1 MTGATV
7 ARLWRYPVKS
17 MAGEQVPELIV
28 GRGSVVGDRAY
39 GFLEVDTGRLVS
51 AKRYGSLLECQA
63 RLATSGV
70 EVTFPDGTVVSDPDE
85 LSRRTSTLLGREVR
99 FVRYTDPDAQ
109 PVVAMAAPETLADFA
124 PVHVLAVSALEQLAA
139 EYPAGVWDPRR
150 FRPNVLIDDSG
161 QGDGVDGWLDH
172 DLGLGAEVVVHV
184 VIPTARC
191 VMTTRAQGELPR
203 DPAILRTLA
212 RSRRRDIGPLGSS
225 PAVGSYAEVITPG
238 VVRHGD
244 PVRVQRVEPRHG
256 VLAAALETRNAQR
269 PASGG

>member
-1 MTGATV
+1 MTHATV
-7 ARLWRYPVKS
+7 AGLWRYPVKS
-17 MAGEQVPELIV
+17 MGGEQVPELLI

-51 AKRYGSLLECQA
+51 AKRYGSLLECRA
-63 RLATSGV
+63 RLAADGV
-70 EVTFPDGTVVSDPDE
+70 EVTFPDGTVVSEPDE

-99 FVRYTDPDAQ
+99 FVRHTDPDAQ

-124 PVHVLAVSALEQLAA
+124 PVHLIAVSALEQLAA

-150 FRPNVLIDDSG
+150 FRPNVLIDDTG

-172 DLGLGAEVVVHV
+172 DLGLGAEVVVHA
-184 VIPTARC
+184 VIPTPRC
-191 VMTTRAQGELPR
+191 VMTTHAQGELLG

-212 RSRRRDIGPLGSS
+212 SSRRRDVGPLGER
-225 PAVGSYAEVITPG
+225 PALGSYAEVITPG

-244 PVRVQRVEPRHG
+244 SVRVERVGPRHG
-256 VLAAALETRNAQR
+256 VLATALETRDTQR
-269 PASGG
+269 HQT

>member
-7 ARLWRYPVKS
+7 TRLWRYPVKS
-17 MAGEQVPELIV
+17 MVGEEVPELLV

-39 GFLEVDTGRLVS
+39 GFLEVETGRLVS
-51 AKRYGSLLECQA
+51 AKRYGSLLECHA
-63 RLATSGV
+63 RLAVGGV

-99 FVRYTDPDAQ
+99 FVRHADQDAQ
-109 PVVAMAAPETLADFA
+109 PVVAIAAPETLADFA
-124 PVHVLAVSALEQLAA
+124 PVHVLAVSALQQLAA
-139 EYPAGVWDPRR
+139 EHPAGVWDPRR
-150 FRPNVLIDDSG
+150 FRPNVLIDDTG

-184 VIPTARC
+184 AIPTPRC

-212 RSRRRDIGPLGSS
+212 RSRSLDVGPLGEK
-225 PAVGSYAEVITPG
+225 PAVGSYAEVVTPG
-238 VVRHGD
+238 VVRRGD
-244 PVRVQRVEPRHG
+244 PVRVERVGPRHG
-256 VLAAALETRNAQR
+256 VIAAALGSRDAQR
-269 PASGG
+269 HPT

>member
-1 MTGATV
+1 MTRATV

-17 MAGEQVPELIV
+17 MAGEQVPELLI

-51 AKRYGSLLECQA
+51 AKRYGTLLECHA
-63 RLATSGV
+63 RLATDGV

-99 FVRYTDPDAQ
+99 FMRHTDPEAQ

-124 PVHVLAVSALEQLAA
+124 PVHVLAISALEQLAA
-139 EYPAGVWDPRR
+139 EYPAAVWDPRR
-150 FRPNVLIDDSG
+150 FRPNVLIDDTG

-172 DLGLGAEVVVHV
+172 DLGLGAEVVLHV
-184 VIPTARC
+184 VIPTSRC

-212 RSRRRDIGPLGSS
+212 RSRRRDIGPLGEM
-225 PAVGSYAEVITPG
+225 PALGSYAEVVTPG

-244 PVRVQRVEPRHG
+244 PVRVEWVEPRHG
-256 VLAAALETRNAQR
+256 VLAAALEIRDTQR
-269 PASGG
+269 HHT